1 MTKRGKRLVVDTDV
15 VRSAGGENATEI
27 RSTNCRDVLKAILSA
42 SHIVVII
49 KDILEEWK
57 KHQSLFAKTWLRTM
71 FARRLVHN
79 LSISVNEELRLQIE
93 GVTINEKKRTAMLK
107 DIHLI
112 EAALLA
118 DKIIISIDGTA
129 KGYFQ
134 EVMQEIIVLKQI
146 AWANPCIDEEAVIDW
161 LTNGAELEEKR
172 LLGYQV
178 EAKVKNS
185 VPQKARRK
193 RNEYS

>member
-15 VRSAGGENATEI
+15 VSSAGGENATEI

-42 SHIVVII
+42 SHVVVIS
-49 KDILEEWK
+49 KDIIEEWK

-71 FARRLVHN
+71 FARRLVYN
-79 LSISVNEELRLQIE
+79 LNTPINEELRLKIE
-93 GVTINEKKRTAMLK
+93 ALAINDKRRVAMLK

-118 DKIIISIDGTA
+118 DKIVISIDGAA

-134 EVMQEIIVLKQI
+134 EVMQEIVGLKQI
-146 AWANPCIDEEAVIDW
+146 AWAKPCIDEEGVIDW
-161 LTNGAELEEKR
+161 LANGAGLEEKR
-172 LLGYQV
+172 LLGYEV
-178 EAKVKNS
+178 EAKAKKLAY
-185 VPQKARRK
+185 QKDRRIY
-193 RNEYS
+193 NE

>member
-15 VRSAGGENATEI
+15 VSSAGGENATEI

-42 SHIVVII
+42 SHIVVIS
-49 KDILEEWK
+49 KDIIEEWK

-79 LSISVNEELRLQIE
+79 LNTPINEELHLKIE
-93 GVTINEKKRTAMLK
+93 DLAINDKKRAAMLK
-107 DIHLI
+107 DVHLI

-118 DKIIISIDGTA
+118 DKIIISIDRTA

-134 EVMQEIIVLKQI
+134 EIMQEIVVLKQI
-146 AWANPCIDEEAVIDW
+146 TWANPCIDEEEVIDW

-172 LLGYQV
+172 LLGYEV
-178 EAKVKNS
+178 EAKVKKPIS
-185 VPQKARRK
+185 Q
-193 RNEYS
+193 RNQMIHDK